1 MCTTAEI
8 EAQAGILKQM
18 SFKWRWHYMSTQNF
32 QEKKT
37 FWCSKSHSIN

>member
-1 MCTTAEI
+1 
-8 EAQAGILKQM
+8 
-18 SFKWRWHYMSTQNF
+18 MSTQNF